1 MSSELDSLRQ
11 RIIELE
17 AENAEVKAK
26 YIKVMDENAE
36 VKAENAKLRCALEEH
51 EARFTSLEQRDKEKT
66 NLIAKMDDDIKEIKQ
81 SSANASSVENPNNV
95 VRLGKLEKMAKP
107 SNTSDSTF
115 NSNACKPIRTET
127 KSLED
132 KETDDF
138 LDEKYKRKV
147 SDEIRQRKR
156 EKKLQGELI
165 AQESSPA
172 INTSCITDLSTTST
186 GLVTPPEQVVEES
199 IPKESSAES
208 VIPCESFGNKQDT
221 IPSGSTPPQKIPYN
235 QKVEQDLIC
244 ELLEFIKCHISTS
257 LPNSISSKHIPD
269 VPVNADLTSGSVL
282 HLAHLFDKAEKTGR
296 KEKLRWYYYSE
307 EYEKKIVT
315 LRSENNI
322 SDQMA
327 RTQIYDEMELYLP
340 GKKREYLRKMTQK
353 AKNIYTLFKGIGV
366 DKIGVVTSSAD
377 AISRLTDAQI
387 QNIINLYTDELT
399 KSQKLI
405 GMNNCSRIRGLPAEV
420 PAFSQP
426 NAPSEMISSDMS
438 QANVPSTSQSNP
450 TYDRAYFRNKA
461 LDQYPNLYREFS
473 SEKFDYYG
481 ITDETSCPLCKL
493 DHDDEE
499 SIEEKGNM
507 TKPDKILTPEY
518 LNWHAKL
525 AGLPSILTD
534 KIHSKLYKRY
544 KKETGNEP

>member
-51 EARFTSLEQRDKEKT
+51 EARFTRLEQRDKEKT

-115 NSNACKPIRTET
+115 NSNACKPICTET

-132 KETDDF
+132 KETDDL
-138 LDEKYKRKV
+138 LDEEYRRK
-147 SDEIRQRKR
+147 
-156 EKKLQGELI
+156 
-165 AQESSPA
+165 ESSPA

-208 VIPCESFGNKQDT
+208 AIPCESFGNKQD
-221 IPSGSTPPQKIPYN
+221 TPPQKIPYN
-235 QKVEQDLIC
+235 QKVEQDLIR
-244 ELLEFIKCHISTS
+244 ELLEFIKCHNSTS

-269 VPVNADLTSGSVL
+269 VPVNADLTPGSVL

-315 LRSENNI
+315 LRSENDI

-353 AKNIYTLFKGIGV
+353 AKNIYTLFKGIGI

-377 AISRLTDAQI
+377 AISGLTDAQI

-405 GMNNCSRIRGLPAEV
+405 GVNNCSRTRGLPAEV

-438 QANVPSTSQSNP
+438 QANVPSASQSN
-450 TYDRAYFRNKA
+450 RI
-461 LDQYPNLYREFS
+461 LLY
-473 SEKFDYYG
+473 
-481 ITDETSCPLCKL
+481 
-493 DHDDEE
+493 
-499 SIEEKGNM
+499 
-507 TKPDKILTPEY
+507 
-518 LNWHAKL
+518 
-525 AGLPSILTD
+525 
-534 KIHSKLYKRY
+534 
-544 KKETGNEP
+544 

>member
-11 RIIELE
+11 RIIEFE

-51 EARFTSLEQRDKEKT
+51 EARFTRLEQRDKEKT

-81 SSANASSVENPNNV
+81 SSANASSVENPSNV

-127 KSLED
+127 KSLEN

-138 LDEKYKRKV
+138 LDEEYKRKV
-147 SDEIRQRKR
+147 SDEFRQRKR

-165 AQESSPA
+165 VQESSLA

-199 IPKESSAES
+199 IPKESSAKS
-208 VIPCESFGNKQDT
+208 AIPCESFGNKQD
-221 IPSGSTPPQKIPYN
+221 TPPQKIPYN

-244 ELLEFIKCHISTS
+244 ELLEFIKCHNSTS
-257 LPNSISSKHIPD
+257 LPNSISSKHILD
-269 VPVNADLTSGSVL
+269 VPVNTNLTPGSVL
-282 HLAHLFDKAEKTGR
+282 HLAHLFDKAEKTSR
-296 KEKLRWYYYSE
+296 KEKLQWYYYSE

-353 AKNIYTLFKGIGV
+353 AKNIYTLFKGIGI

-387 QNIINLYTDELT
+387 QNIINLYTDELI

-405 GMNNCSRIRGLPAEV
+405 GVNNCSRARDLLPESNKFGSKKSPDV
-420 PAFSQP
+420 G
-426 NAPSEMISSDMS
+426 ISTPPTTKTNQTNV
-438 QANVPSTSQSNP
+438 QAQSKP
-450 TYDRAYFRNKA
+450 TYDHSYFRNKI
-461 LDQYPNLYREFS
+461 LDQYPNLYRECTC
-473 SEKFDYYG
+473 ENFDYYG
-481 ITDETSCPLCKL
+481 ITDETLCRDYICPLCRL
-493 DHDDEE
+493 GHDDEE
-499 SIEEKGNM
+499 IEG
-507 TKPDKILTPEY
+507 EY
-518 LNWHAKL
+518 KARSYFIKCEQREIEIV
-525 AGLPSILTD
+525 A
-534 KIHSKLYKRY
+534 
-544 KKETGNEP
+544 